1 MSVAQVI
8 PGRAFM
14 EEVIGPEVRSA
25 GIVLASRSPRRRALL
40 EGAGISHV
48 CQTPAFDDAVLKP
61 GNATP
66 RGWVMSLAFLKAW
79 AAAREGAEGL
89 ILGADTACVLDGELI
104 GTPRDHAEAAGMIRS
119 FSGREH
125 EVVTGVAL
133 VDPLTG
139 RRSMFA
145 DSAMVTMG
153 EIGEEEIERYVST
166 GGWRGKAGAYNLSER
181 LEAGW
186 PITYEGDPETIM
198 GLPTRLVVRA
208 LRADFPEYLA

>member
-8 PGRAFM
+8 RGREFM
-14 EEVIGPEVRSA
+14 EEVIGPEVRGA

-48 CQTPAFDDAVLKP
+48 CLTPAFDDAVLKP

-104 GTPRDHAEAAGMIRS
+104 GTPRDYAEAAGMIRS

-139 RRSMFA
+139 RRCMFA
-145 DSAMVTMG
+145 DSAVVTMG
-153 EIGEEEIERYVST
+153 EIGEEEIERYVAA
-166 GGWRGKAGAYNLSER
+166 GAWRGKAGAYNLSER
-181 LEAGW
+181 LSAGW

-208 LRADFPEYLA
+208 LRANFPQYVA